1 DRVTHRRLLDVRRDD
16 PHLTELP
23 GDASERRD
31 PRAEDAVVVADQDPH
46 LLNSNSSYRPRVGR
60 RASRAGEHHSVT
72 LTARSR
78 KGCEDYPD
86 VGPPLADTRRN
97 DHFSS
102 SSSRAP
108 EGHQE
113 TRGVQGGPRAALPSH
128 RWRTHTAAHTRR
140 RVAGRR
146 VRLAPRR

>member
-1 DRVTHRRLLDVRRDD
+1 GARRYAVRGLAADAVRLHALDRGLRVVEGPPHRDRVTHRRLLDVRRDD

-23 GDASERRD
+23 GDASERHD

-102 SSSRAP
+102 SSSR
-108 EGHQE
+108 
-113 TRGVQGGPRAALPSH
+113 
-128 RWRTHTAAHTRR
+128 
-140 RVAGRR
+140 
-146 VRLAPRR
+146 